1 MINLPAELVA
11 ILSAPHT
18 TAQLLNIE
26 LDTDLNLTNAGAHLT
41 YGGAE
46 YRAGFWQAKAS
57 IQQQSSPKIGE
68 ISIDLNSVDS
78 AITALFFTSNWLNA
92 PVTIS
97 KVWFNAENQ
106 PVYKNIIW
114 RGLLTGKTGE
124 EDKNTA
130 KITLKAAS
138 IWADFEAARGRK
150 TNLKSQQIHYPTDMG
165 LEFSGTVITDIPWG
179 RKGSS
184 PLAASGGGGANRFNR
199 GATLEQR

>member
-1 MINLPAELVA
+1 MINLSDELVA

-18 TAQLLNIE
+18 TAQLLTIE
-26 LDTDLNLTNAGAHLT
+26 LDTNLNLTNAGAHLT
-41 YGGAE
+41 FGGVE

-68 ISIDLNSVDS
+68 VSLNLNSVDS

-97 KVWFNAENQ
+97 KVWFNAEHQ
-106 PVYKNIIW
+106 PVYKNITW

-124 EDKNTA
+124 EDKPAA
-130 KITLKAAS
+130 KMTLKAAS

-150 TNLKSQQIHYPTDMG
+150 TNLKSQQIFYPNDMG

-179 RKGSS
+179 RAGTS
-184 PLAASGGGGANRFNR
+184 PLSSGGAGANRFNR
-199 GATLEQR
+199 GATLEQN